1 MKGYKANQHRENVR
15 GVQFRGDRHSVQE
28 SSLSGAAQNGLI
40 SHGSERDDTCELS
53 TRAAHLSPGIQGI
66 SWEAVVQSVFA
77 WHTPKLCTPRG
88 EHAFSNS
95 LGTVG
100 YYQGLVKTLLKSAFP
115 GTSQGSVIIISRP
128 F

>member
-1 MKGYKANQHRENVR
+1 M
-15 GVQFRGDRHSVQE
+15 
-28 SSLSGAAQNGLI
+28 GLFPMAV
-40 SHGSERDDTCELS
+40 SRDDTCELS

-77 WHTPKLCTPRG
+77 WHTPKLCTPRE